1 MGKKILIL
9 AFIIIICSCSCD
21 IGHRGHYDVI
31 DSPSTSSWIV
41 RTDSGREVNVFP
53 YGGYVYEYSS
63 KGEHIFTRTRWPGKG
78 KTTTFPDWGL

>member
-1 MGKKILIL
+1 MMGKKVLIL
-9 AFIIIICSCSCD
+9 VFFMISCGM
-21 IGHRGHYDVI
+21 GHRGHYDVI

-78 KTTTFPDWGL
+78 KTTTFPD